1 MRQNKYDSS
10 TCHVIF
16 IGRFGDFPKRRHQR
30 VPTKMVSTT
39 TTAAL
44 QFLHHFKIDSTTD
57 SSIHVTWSIKE
68 DSTSQVTG
76 FQVHFQKVAS
86 SYIQYSGMLS
96 SMTTSYKIRNLVADT
111 FYRVCVVMYKNDT
124 QQGGHTPQQCIGAS
138 TASWHLPVSVGSSI
152 GAMLALSLIVLMVLI
167 ARCPTV
173 MRRRNGAVDTGRYD
187 SMTSNLHDDHLE
199 MSDTTL
205 QVQDDPF
212 SDQDSII
219 VEVPLSFHEQAMKH
233 HRQSLGEGFA
243 NGNQCFYL
251 STTPPQAGY
260 LQAQAAYVP
269 HIHHVRPLLQHQG
282 SICTYEGC
290 IEEIPH
296 CTHMHST
303 VVNIEHPPSTS
314 RIDHQTSLE
323 RNNSL

>member
-1 MRQNKYDSS
+1 
-10 TCHVIF
+10 
-16 IGRFGDFPKRRHQR
+16 
-30 VPTKMVSTT
+30 MVSTT
-39 TTAAL
+39 TAAAAM
-44 QFLHHFKIDSTTD
+44 QYLHHVRVDSTTD
-57 SSIHVTWSIKE
+57 SSIHLTWSIKE
-68 DSTSQVTG
+68 DATSQITG

-86 SYIQYSGMLS
+86 SYIQYSAMLS
-96 SMTTSYKIRNLVADT
+96 SLTTSYKIRNLVADT
-111 FYRVCVVMYKNDT
+111 FYKVCVVMYRNDT
-124 QQGGHTPQQCIGAS
+124 QQGQTRQQCTGAS
-138 TASWHLPVSVGSSI
+138 TTSWHLPVSVGSSI
-152 GAMLALSLIVLMVLI
+152 GAMLALSLIVLMVLV

-173 MRRRNGAVDTGRYD
+173 MRRRKGPADTGKYD

-219 VEVPLSFHEQAMKH
+219 VEVPVSFHEQAVKH
-233 HRQSLGEGFA
+233 HRQSLNEGYT

-260 LQAQAAYVP
+260 VQTQATYVP
-269 HIHHVRPLLQHQG
+269 HIHHVRPHLQHQG

-296 CTHMHST
+296 CSHMHST
-303 VVNIEHPPSTS
+303 VVNIEHQPPLS
-314 RIDHQTSLE
+314 RLDHQTSLDQ
-323 RNNSL
+323 NNPL